1 MNKLLTYDQKS
12 SSWAGLYFY
21 YLCYLVRDF
30 KTLYAFNT
38 YMLFCTLGIPHQN
51 GNVWYS
57 QYCSSRWPCF
67 ALLVF
72 LIQMALF
79 CTLGIAHSDGPAL
92 HSVYFSSTW
101 TCFALLVFLI
111 RMALFCILGIP
122 PTNGPDLHSWYSSY
136 KWPCF
141 SFLVFYIQMDLSCI
155 LGIHHP
161 NRLVFAFSVFP
172 IPMVLDYILSTSHP
186 VYLQDRL
193 GLRWATCKLCQFWN
207 LLTLFNLFLRVHGKS
222 INLGS

>member
-1 MNKLLTYDQKS
+1 MIKKVPREPVCTFTTCATLSGTSKHYMPS
-12 SSWAGLYFY
+12 IPI
-21 YLCYLVRDF
+21 CY
-30 KTLYAFNT
+30 
-38 YMLFCTLGIPHQN
+38 
-51 GNVWYS
+51 
-57 QYCSSRWPCF
+57 F

-155 LGIHHP
+155 LGIPHP
-161 NRLVFAFSVFP
+161 NRLVFVFSVFL
-172 IPMVLDYILSTSHP
+172 IP
-186 VYLQDRL
+186 
-193 GLRWATCKLCQFWN
+193 
-207 LLTLFNLFLRVHGKS
+207 
-222 INLGS
+222 